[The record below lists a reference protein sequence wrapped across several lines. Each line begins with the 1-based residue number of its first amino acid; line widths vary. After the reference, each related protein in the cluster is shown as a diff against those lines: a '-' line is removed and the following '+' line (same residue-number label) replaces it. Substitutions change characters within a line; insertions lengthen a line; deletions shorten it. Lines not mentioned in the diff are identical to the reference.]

1 MIPALIV
8 LEGIDGSGK
17 TTQLH
22 LLKDHLSKKGIP
34 FAVFDFPQYGRTIG
48 GDLVGATL
56 DGKFGHPANISPYLT
71 SLPYAIDRF
80 QAGNDIKEALNQ
92 RKIVICNRY
101 VGSNLA
107 HQTGKLT
114 EGREEFIKWMMRL
127 EYEIFKVPREDIT
140 IFLNTPSKKAKE
152 LVGKKEK
159 REYTEKKRDLHE
171 SDLHHLNNASDVFG
185 YLAKILPWW
194 RQVECT
200 DAKGKILSPKDIHK
214 LVVEELVKES
224 IL

>member
-8 LEGIDGSGK
+8 LEGVDGSGK

-22 LLKDHLSKKGIP
+22 MLKEHLSKKGIP
-34 FAVFDFPQYGRTIG
+34 FAVFDFPQYGKTIG
-48 GDLVGATL
+48 GELVGATL

-71 SLPYAIDRF
+71 ALPYAIDRF
-80 QAGNDIKEALNQ
+80 QAGNDIKDALNQ

-107 HQTGKLT
+107 HQTGKL
-114 EGREEFIKWMMRL
+114 EQGREEFIRWMMRL
-127 EYEIFKVPREDIT
+127 EYEIFKVPREDLT
-140 IFLNTPSKKAKE
+140 IFLDTPTETAKE
-152 LVGKKEK
+152 MVGRKEK

-171 SDLHHLNNASDVFG
+171 SDLNHMKNANDLYR
-185 YLAKILPWW
+185 YLATVLPWW
-194 RQVECT
+194 RQVKCADE
-200 DAKGKILSPKDIHK
+200 AGQMLPPEEIHRQV
-214 LVVEELVKES
+214 LDTLRKES

>member
-1 MIPALIV
+1 MLPTLIV

-22 LLKDHLSKKGIP
+22 LLKEYLSKKGVP

-56 DGKFGHPANISPYLT
+56 DGKFGHPATISPYLT

-80 QAGNDIKEALNQ
+80 QASVDIKDALSQ

-107 HQTGKLT
+107 HQTGKLDK
-114 EGREEFIKWMMRL
+114 GREEFIKWAMRL
-127 EYEIFKVPREDIT
+127 EYDIFKIPREDLT
-140 IFLNTPSKKAKE
+140 IFLNTPPETARE
-152 LVGKKEK
+152 LVDKKDK

-171 SDLHHLNNASDVFG
+171 DDLNHLNNAGDVFR
-185 YLAKILPWW
+185 YLADVLPWW
-194 RQVECT
+194 RRIDCVDET
-200 DAKGKILSPKDIHK
+200 GKMLPPKEIHK
-214 LVVEELVKES
+214 KIVDIFIKES
-224 IL
+224 IV